1 MDNLIRGITTDGS
14 ARIIVLDSTAIVNK
28 AAEIHVTAPT
38 ATATLGRVLTAASMM
53 GSLLGEKDDLLT
65 LRFKGDGEAGSV
77 MASSDYMGNVRGYI
91 ANPAADPPKKPNGK
105 LNVSAAV
112 GNGALYVL
120 RDAEGLEEPYVGVLE
135 IQSGEIAE
143 DIAAYYAQS
152 EQVPTVCALGVLV
165 GQDYKA
171 ISAGGVLLQLLPFA
185 DPKIIDIIEENIK
198 YIPPISDLIRT
209 HSLEDIAAM
218 YLKGIEFELF
228 DSMRS
233 EYKCACSRKKTDG
246 ALIATGIDE
255 LKAMYAEG
263 GTELKCQF
271 CGKVYNYSKEE
282 LGELIK
288 RREKQDERCI

>member
-288 RREKQDERCI
+288 RGEK

>member
-28 AAEIHVTAPT
+28 AVEIHVTAPT

-77 MASSDYMGNVRGYI
+77 MASSEYMGNVRGYI

-288 RREKQDERCI
+288 RGEK

>member
-198 YIPPISDLIRT
+198 DIPPISDLIRT

-288 RREKQDERCI
+288 RGEK

>member
-91 ANPAADPPKKPNGK
+91 ANPAADPPKKSNGK
-105 LNVSAAV
+105 LNVSAAI

-165 GQDYKA
+165 GRDYKA

-198 YIPPISDLIRT
+198 DIPPISDLIRT

-233 EYKCACSRKKTDG
+233 EYRCACSRKKTDG

-282 LGELIK
+282 LGELIQ
-288 RREKQDERCI
+288 RGEK

>member
-28 AAEIHVTAPT
+28 AAEIHITAPT

-288 RREKQDERCI
+288 RGEK

>member
-198 YIPPISDLIRT
+198 DIPPISDLIRT

-282 LGELIK
+282 LGELIE
-288 RREKQDERCI
+288 RGEK